1 MQKCIA
7 DAVPSLEEPLRESR
21 ELELGHRVCVLP
33 VWGAVHFYVAFTCL
47 YIDSLFLCLDQPY
60 YSQELI

>member
-21 ELELGHRVCVLP
+21 ELELRHRVCVLP
-33 VWGAVHFYVAFTCL
+33 V
-47 YIDSLFLCLDQPY
+47 
-60 YSQELI
+60 